1 MLAVIA
7 VTQVKFNTRIYH
19 PNIKTDTGDICTDV
33 LNDNWGPT
41 LNVRYVLNALKQVSS
56 KRTAFNNVRPVL
68 YAVVYAAG
76 WVPQKTCSYLSSS

>member
-1 MLAVIA
+1 LLAVIA

-56 KRTAFNNVRPVL
+56 KHTAFHNVRPILMLL
-68 YAVVYAAG
+68 YTQLAAAET
-76 WVPQKTCSYLSSS
+76 PTAST

>member
-1 MLAVIA
+1 
-7 VTQVKFNTRIYH
+7 VKFNTRIYH

-56 KRTAFNNVRPVL
+56 ILHSYMTAVC
-68 YAVVYAAG
+68 AAAEQQLQLG
-76 WVPQKTCSYLSSS
+76 SGYTF